1 MMGCITATALTEIM
15 RYRARDVEDREQE
28 NEHSPGRNRPRSGK
42 PIAAAVGAG
51 ILPHLQQPMKPFLSF
66 LAVFLVT
73 AAAAPAFAADPEDMV
88 SISRSHWENL
98 QLNAREFQRLTN
110 EIASLKAEIKKLKGD
125 SNAASPA
132 VAAPVEPKDGP
143 VAGNALSTPDMAT
156 LPVLTPETV
165 VSVVDLISHFQKD
178 PVAAEARY
186 KKRSFVLQGVVAEI
200 DKSTTSRNYDV
211 IFRQPGTALKAK
223 IKITPPTRTGAAVL
237 AKDGG
242 STEGGTSDGNTRSVE
257 VGQTVSLT
265 SRCETFSKD
274 TITLSSIASDKK

>member
-1 MMGCITATALTEIM
+1 MRCITDNAANETM
-15 RYRARDVEDREQE
+15 RYRAHEVGGRGQA
-28 NEHSPGRNRPRSGK
+28 NEHSPWRDRPRSRK
-42 PIAAAVGAG
+42 PVAAAVRAG

-66 LAVFLVT
+66 LAAFLVT

-88 SISRSHWENL
+88 SIPRSQWENL

-110 EIASLKAEIKKLKGD
+110 EIASLKAEIKKLKGG
-125 SNAASPA
+125 SNAASPE
-132 VAAPVEPKDGP
+132 VTAPVEPNGDP

-186 KKRSFVLQGVVAEI
+186 KKKSFVLQGVVAEI

-211 IFRQPGTALKAK
+211 IFRQPGTALKVK
-223 IKITPPTRTGAAVL
+223 IKITPPARTDTAVPVNDR
-237 AKDGG
+237 A
-242 STEGGTSDGNTRSVE
+242 SIEGGTSGGKARSVQ
-257 VGQTVSLT
+257 VGHTVSLT

-274 TITLSSIASDKK
+274 TITLSSITSDTK